1 MLIIPV
7 GPNNNVADVQYEEV
21 GTEAEG
27 LVPRRREGVNE
38 SWKLNEK
45 YGNVLC
51 LAVTPNG
58 HSSMSKDPRDYF
70 KAKYSE
76 GMQLAWKWNDRAGQ
90 NEITISTQICLS
102 NEVRPNDYNRAII
115 RTLSQAQAV
124 KWELINILVN
134 EEEEIKIA
142 EIYIDCLEV
151 DTCTASHYIESPLP
165 RQLFQILAQR

>member
-1 MLIIPV
+1 MSNTASVSHNWTLTTKSETRNQKLNLKLQDLQIKITTQRVEHFLPEDRGGVLIIPV

-21 GTEAEG
+21 GIEAEG

-70 KAKYSE
+70 KPNIA
-76 GMQLAWKWNDRAGQ
+76 RACSWHE
-90 NEITISTQICLS
+90 NEMIVL
-102 NEVRPNDYNRAII
+102 
-115 RTLSQAQAV
+115 V
-124 KWELINILVN
+124 KM
-134 EEEEIKIA
+134 K
-142 EIYIDCLEV
+142 
-151 DTCTASHYIESPLP
+151 
-165 RQLFQILAQR
+165 